1 MLPTWRQNTNRQ
13 EGHPKTDLSLAYM
26 ERLFSRCSVRKNKSW
41 RANKNRKNSQ
51 QKVVLAEG
59 IDPINTQGKKLS
71 DLLQLLIYLN
81 LNPFMGLFNH
91 TTHFLL
97 FIVYRET
104 AELHW
109 RFTSKIGNLRVSKV
123 DGLGQYDSKKQK
135 RRTVKNAKLV
145 FAIKDVNFAR
155 FNQDLPIIQ
164 LQKKI
169 TYQNSLK
176 MQHWKNIRTI
186 KLSSSRPF
194 HFIVVGVKSLVRHYL
209 KVIIIISITYE

>member
-1 MLPTWRQNTNRQ
+1 MLHTWRQNTNWQ
-13 EGHPKTDLSLAYM
+13 EGHLKTDLSLAYM

-81 LNPFMGLFNH
+81 LITPFMGLFNRM
-91 TTHFLL
+91 THSLC
-97 FIVYRET
+97 FIVYRKT

-109 RFTSKIGNLRVSKV
+109 QFTSKIGNLRVSKV

-194 HFIVVGVKSLVRHYL
+194 HFVVVGVKSLVRHYL
-209 KVIIIISITYE
+209 KVIIISITYE